1 MINTTINSAIKK
13 FWRSDKASMTQ
24 VLLVSMM
31 IPGIIALI
39 VSTALTQLFIQYQDN
54 RRTNMVSATEVA
66 SSYLLDDI
74 NTQLPTRFAEMSP
87 AQLASETKRT
97 IPNLN
102 ADTYV
107 SNFSV
112 DNNGWINAVV
122 VVDLVK
128 SPGEPLS
135 WGVQYRPTSAT
146 VFKGFDPNT
155 KRPLWAFTDAA
166 SNPNASLEPLGLYEQ
181 VPTVSSIDDYPT
193 INRPGTK
200 ASAPLNLRVVR
211 SAQFGTVL
219 AWDKPKNA
227 AEAVLT
233 GYRVDSTKNSACF
246 NKAPD
251 TGADILADGYIT
263 LDKSKD
269 QNDYTKWTCSSTT
282 PGNLVSV
289 RGIGPAGT
297 GTAAFI
303 NLATLPNYDLD
314 NLVPVAPTN
323 LAYTKSGTNNILTWD
338 EQSCKFGY
346 GINFRISKVTQNNAA
361 GNYGTT
367 PQWAPYVANNG
378 KYSYVLPAADVLQG
392 STQGWVVEAQC
403 TNASFGASSAS
414 LKSNEAKVTSPIDKA
429 PDMGAVTVTGTT
441 SGTAKWAAA
450 TCAPNTV
457 TQYKASYATRDSKA
471 STVLIKDWAAN
482 YLTVPVTS
490 ALGTTA
496 SVKVEARCMSAN
508 GGNAVYSAT
517 DATTSAA
524 WLAGVPAPT
533 GSVNITSD
541 SRGTVSVSGLACSTG
556 SPKYYVTQTVRDDA
570 NTNILI
576 ASWSNP
582 GSFGVFT
589 TQGYVQTV
597 TAKGRCQIDSAS
609 STETGTVATS
619 WRRIVEAPS
628 WTQYPGLPAY
638 RTAAWGASCS
648 AGTVQY
654 NYDVFIQGGAYHI
667 RGGWDGRTSVNN
679 NDFGNRGWGA
689 HGADVL
695 ARCIMPNGVGSG
707 QIGGSFRG

>member
-97 IPNLN
+97 IADLD

-146 VFKGFDPNT
+146 VFKGFDPTT

-166 SNPNASLEPLGLYEQ
+166 SNPNSSLEPLGLYEQ

-246 NKAPD
+246 NKVPD
-251 TGADILADGYIT
+251 TGADILADGYIV

-314 NLVPVAPTN
+314 NLVPPAPTN
-323 LAYTKSGTNNILTWD
+323 LSYVNIGGNNVLTWD

-367 PQWAPYVANNG
+367 PKWEPYVAYEG
-378 KYSYVLPAADVLQG
+378 KYGYVIPVNDFLQG

-414 LKSNEAKVTSPIDKA
+414 AKSNEATVTSPISKA
-429 PDMGAVTVTGTT
+429 PTLGAVTISGTT
-441 SGTAKWAAA
+441 SGTAKWDAA
-450 TCAPNTV
+450 TCAPNTAP
-457 TQYKASYATRDSKA
+457 QYKATYTTKDGNP
-471 STVLIKDWAAN
+471 STALIKDWATN

-490 ALGTTA
+490 ALGTNA
-496 SVKVEARCMSAN
+496 AIKVESRCMSTN
-508 GGNAVYSAT
+508 GGKPVYSAIS
-517 DATTSAA
+517 TSNSSP
-524 WLAGVPAPT
+524 WLAGVPGPT
-533 GSVNITSD
+533 GTAFINHD
-541 SRGTVSVSGLACSTG
+541 NRGTVTVGGLSCAVG
-556 SPKYYVTQTVRDDA
+556 SPRFLVTQIVRDGS
-570 NTNILI
+570 NTNVVL
-576 ASWSNP
+576 ANWGNAGAYSAY
-582 GSFGVFT
+582 T
-589 TQGYVQTV
+589 TQGYTQNVTV
-597 TAKGRCQIDSAS
+597 RGRCDLN
-609 STETGTVATS
+609 GATS
-619 WRRIVEAPS
+619 TTYSNTASAVWTRMVEAPN
-628 WTQYPGLPAY
+628 WVQYPGLPSY
-638 RTAAWGASCS
+638 RTVVWGASCS
-648 AGTVQY
+648 AGSPQY
-654 NYDVFIQGGAYHI
+654 TYDVFIQGGAYHI

-679 NDFGNRGWGA
+679 NDFANRGWGA
-689 HGADVL
+689 HGADVI
-695 ARCIMPNGVGSG
+695 ARCVNNGVGST
-707 QIGGSFRG
+707 QISGGFRG